1 MSLTK
6 IGTRRQSQSKLLPID
21 INITAATIIN
31 VTANPDLNDSNSD
44 QTFVSLQATDQVN
57 ISRRYITIT

>member
-6 IGTRRQSQSKLLPID
+6 IGTRRQSQSKLLPI

-31 VTANPDLNDSNSD
+31 VTANPDLNHSNSD

-57 ISRRYITIT
+57 TSRRYIIIT